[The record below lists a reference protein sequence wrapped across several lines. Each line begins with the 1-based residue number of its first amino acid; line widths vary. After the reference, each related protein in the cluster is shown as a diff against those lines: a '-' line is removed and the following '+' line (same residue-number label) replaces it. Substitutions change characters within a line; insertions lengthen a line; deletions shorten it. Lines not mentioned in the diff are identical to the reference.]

1 MDRTLSSTGTAGP
14 RYFSQGQLLR
24 HIRLHLSQTVSNQWI
39 GGGVRTREAS
49 IPWIL
54 VFVSGFSELYMYET
68 IYDPRIGPYAPRVRR
83 DLDVGLMVLQCAG
96 PLNLRQ
102 SATSGWEGCSHTIQ
116 GGIESAFTI

>member
-24 HIRLHLSQTVSNQWI
+24 HISSICPRRSAIS
-39 GGGVRTREAS
+39 GVRAREAS

-68 IYDPRIGPYAPRVRR
+68 IYDPMIGPYTPRVRR
-83 DLDVGLMVLQCAG
+83 ELDVGLMVLQCAG
-96 PLNLRQ
+96 PLNLCQ